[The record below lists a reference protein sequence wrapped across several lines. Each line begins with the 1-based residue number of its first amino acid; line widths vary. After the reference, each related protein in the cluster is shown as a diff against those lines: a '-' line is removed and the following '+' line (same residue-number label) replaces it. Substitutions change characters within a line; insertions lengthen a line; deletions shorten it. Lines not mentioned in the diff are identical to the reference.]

1 MGRSYPSISLNSRV
15 RGRTAMGNFTEIDQ
29 ALTDPGFFVDHDP
42 HPLWR
47 QLRRE
52 DPVHWT
58 EGLLSHGFWS
68 ITRYDDIIEVFSDPS
83 LFTSTRTLVI
93 PATRE
98 MESLTPEM
106 MGAGQMMIMTD
117 PPLHGAMRRAFNRL
131 FLPRPVGKYATPG
144 EELVG
149 EILNEVMTRGECDF
163 VVDVAARLPMAFI
176 CEIMGIPR
184 RDWPDMFKWGNMSIG
199 FADPE
204 YQVESGSALETRQAG
219 AMNLGR
225 YCMKLAFERR
235 GSDGE
240 DLLSVLGNAEIN
252 GRKLNEGELIHN
264 GFLYIAGGL
273 ETTRNAIS
281 AGLLA
286 LIQHPEAMR
295 QLASNTALLPTA
307 IEEILRWSSPV
318 THIARVATRD
328 TELGGRQ
335 IREGARVAL
344 WIPSAN
350 RDEELFDEPYK
361 FDITRNPN
369 EHIAFGKGEHF
380 CAGAHLARL
389 ELRLMMKDLLSR
401 VEQIEMA
408 GKVERLQ
415 SNLIA
420 GIKHM
425 PIRFRQS
432 RAAA

>member
-1 MGRSYPSISLNSRV
+1 
-15 RGRTAMGNFTEIDQ
+15 MGNLTNDIDRS
-29 ALTDPGFFVDHDP
+29 LTDPGFFVNNDP

-47 QLRRE
+47 ELRRE

-58 EGLLSHGFWS
+58 TGLLSHGFWS
-68 ITRYDDIIEVFSDPS
+68 VTRYDDIIAVFSEPS

-93 PATRE
+93 PANRE
-98 MESLTPEM
+98 MEVLTPEM

-131 FLPRPVGKYATPG
+131 FLPRPVGKYANPG
-144 EELVG
+144 EQLVS
-149 EILNEVMTRGECDF
+149 EILNEVLERGECDF

-204 YQVESGSALETRQAG
+204 YQIESGSLLETRQQG
-219 AMNLGR
+219 VMNLGM
-225 YCMKLAFERR
+225 YCVRLALERR
-235 GSDGE
+235 GGDGE

-252 GRKLNEGELIHN
+252 GRKLTEGELIHN

-281 AGLLA
+281 GGLLA
-286 LIQHPEAMR
+286 LIQHPNELKHLMTNP
-295 QLASNTALLPTA
+295 SLLTSA
-307 IEEILRWSSPV
+307 VEEILRWSSPI

-328 TELGGRQ
+328 TELSGRP
-335 IREGARVAL
+335 IAKGDRLAL

-350 RDEELFDEPYK
+350 RDEEIFDEPYQ
-361 FDITRNPN
+361 FDVKRNPN

-389 ELRLMMKDLLSR
+389 ELRLMMQDLLNR
-401 VEQIEMA
+401 VEQIELA

-425 PIRFRQS
+425 PIRFTQS